1 MFYTQIFPILQKCY
15 GLQNTTHSHSFCD
28 SVYTSYF
35 QYTYG
40 NDKNKIGECEKENIQ
55 KIYDF
60 CYNW

>member
-40 NDKNKIGECEKENIQ
+40 NDTKIK
-55 KIYDF
+55 
-60 CYNW
+60 